1 MDELGTGRHH
11 LNRGDHDN
19 HATMTMPAVSM
30 PPMTLP
36 PVTAPLTDDAVG
48 TSSTWAVVATVLCA
62 AAVGGLLAVNR
73 SMSMLVSVLAVGGV
87 AALLILVWAHRQ
99 DTRARTERQTLR
111 ERAELL
117 RGALVQTGND
127 CEIAQRAARELRAA
141 NDSLRG
147 NNAALLAA
155 WDGYGQ
161 QLTAILAT
169 LPATPAGDAT
179 DAGRDPVAVM
189 LDQVRTALHR
199 QQWQTPSTPTDD
211 RSTAENRVD
220 HTQFVNVLVDIG
232 FRCQDF
238 THRAI
243 DVIDA
248 LIQQVGDPTILA
260 DIFRLDH
267 LTTRIRRMAENL
279 ILIGG
284 PPPRQWRNPMSL
296 QAILRQAK
304 AEIEQYQRVDIS
316 HLGDG
321 HVQGHV
327 VVPLTHLLAELL
339 ENAASFS
346 KPDARINLSA
356 RQVTAGIAISVQ
368 DEGVGMPY
376 PALDQANE
384 LLQQGGTSIEQLLRE
399 GHLIGLWTAANLA
412 RSFQLDVELGRNIFG
427 GITASVVVPHSLLA
441 DTPTPTPVADK
452 PEPPAAQ
459 IQPAAQL
466 AAQPAAPPVTPP
478 SGTDV
483 PDAAPI
489 PWPAPSTQ
497 DVAVDGVDGLA
508 PLPQR
513 PTGGVSMFPGL
524 RSTPEPAA
532 PHEDAEG
539 HPTVMADFLTATQQ
553 ERRDQPPTDT
563 ASDPRLADARGASD
577 DQ

>member
-19 HATMTMPAVSM
+19 HATMTMPAVTM
-30 PPMTLP
+30 PPVTLP
-36 PVTAPLTDDAVG
+36 PVTSPLTDETVG
-48 TSSTWAVVATVLCA
+48 ASSTWAVVATVLCA

-73 SMSMLVSVLAVGGV
+73 SMSMLVSVLAVGAV
-87 AALLILVWAHRQ
+87 AVLLILVWAHRQ
-99 DTRARTERQTLR
+99 DTRARTDRQTLR

-117 RGALVQTGND
+117 RGALAQTGND

-161 QLTAILAT
+161 QLTAILAA
-169 LPATPAGDAT
+169 LPAAPAALDAA
-179 DAGRDPVAVM
+179 DAGRDPVAAM
-189 LDQVRTALHR
+189 LEQVRTALHR
-199 QQWQTPSTPTDD
+199 QQWQTPSAPTD
-211 RSTAENRVD
+211 ENRVD
-220 HTQFVNVLVDIG
+220 HTPVLNILVDIG

-316 HLGDG
+316 HLGEG

-346 KPDARINLSA
+346 KPDTRINLSA

-384 LLQQGGTSIEQLLRE
+384 LLQQGGTSIDQLLRE

-441 DTPTPTPVADK
+441 DTPTPVAEK
-452 PEPPAAQ
+452 PEPPAAPT
-459 IQPAAQL
+459 QPAT
-466 AAQPAAPPVTPP
+466 PPVAAPST
-478 SGTDV
+478 TTV
-483 PDAAPI
+483 PTAERTAPPI
-489 PWPAPSTQ
+489 PWPAPAP
-497 DVAVDGVDGLA
+497 DVAMDGVDGLA

-524 RSTPEPAA
+524 RATPEPAA
-532 PHEDAEG
+532 PHEDAAG

-553 ERRDQPPTDT
+553 ERRDQPSTDT
-563 ASDPRLADARGASD
+563 AGDDQHQPDARGAGD

>member
-11 LNRGDHDN
+11 LNRGDPDN
-19 HATMTMPAVSM
+19 HATMTMPAVTMS
-30 PPMTLP
+30 PVTLP
-36 PVTAPLTDDAVG
+36 PVPSPLTDDAVG
-48 TSSTWAVVATVLCA
+48 TSSTWPVLTTVLCA
-62 AAVGGLLAVNR
+62 AAVGGVLALNR
-73 SMSMLVSVLAVGGV
+73 SMNILVSVLAVGAV
-87 AALLILVWAHRQ
+87 AVLLILVWAHRQ
-99 DTRARTERQTLR
+99 DTRARTDRQTLR

-117 RGALVQTGND
+117 RGALAQTGND

-141 NDSLRG
+141 NDSLRA

-161 QLTAILAT
+161 QLTAILAA
-169 LPATPAGDAT
+169 LPAAPAGVDTT
-179 DAGRDPVAVM
+179 DAGGDPVAAM
-189 LDQVRTALHR
+189 LEQVRTAVHR
-199 QQWQTPSTPTDD
+199 QQWQQPSGNEK
-211 RSTAENRVD
+211 STAENRVD
-220 HTQFVNVLVDIG
+220 HTPFVNVLVDIG

-316 HLGDG
+316 HLGEG

-346 KPDARINLSA
+346 KPDSRINLSA

-384 LLQQGGTSIEQLLRE
+384 LLRQGGNGVEQLLRE

-412 RSFQLDVELGRNIFG
+412 RSFDLDVELTRNIFG

-441 DTPTPTPVADK
+441 DSPTPVADK
-452 PEPPAAQ
+452 PES
-459 IQPAAQL
+459 
-466 AAQPAAPPVTPP
+466 PAAPPQPATAPATAP
-478 SGTDV
+478 STTV
-483 PDAAPI
+483 EPDAAPI
-489 PWPAPSTQ
+489 PWPAPATVAP
-497 DVAVDGVDGLA
+497 DVATDGADGLA
-508 PLPQR
+508 PLPKR
-513 PTGGVSMFPGL
+513 PSGGVSMFPGL
-524 RSTPEPAA
+524 RATPEPAA
-532 PHEDAEG
+532 PHEDPAG

>member
-1 MDELGTGRHH
+1 MDELGSGRHH
-11 LNRGDHDN
+11 LNRADHGD
-19 HATMTMPAVSM
+19 HATMTMPAVTMSPVPL
-30 PPMTLP
+30 PPTTDADGPARTSATLP
-36 PVTAPLTDDAVG
+36 
-48 TSSTWAVVATVLCA
+48 VVATVLCA
-62 AAVGGLLAVNR
+62 VAVGGLLAVNPV
-73 SMSMLVSVLAVGGV
+73 MTMVVSVLAVAAV
-87 AALLILVWAHRQ
+87 AVILILVWAYRQ
-99 DTRARTERQTLR
+99 DTRARQDRQALR
-111 ERAELL
+111 DRVDLL
-117 RGALVQTGND
+117 RATLAQTGND
-127 CEIAQRAARELRAA
+127 CDMAQRAARDLHATNE
-141 NDSLRG
+141 SLRG

-155 WDGYGQ
+155 WDGYHQ
-161 QLTAILAT
+161 QLTAMLAT
-169 LPATPAGDAT
+169 LPAGSIAVVD
-179 DAGRDPVAVM
+179 DAGRDPVAAM
-189 LDQVRTALHR
+189 LEQVRAYLNTHR
-199 QQWQTPSTPTDD
+199 YTPPAPETGDNP
-211 RSTAENRVD
+211 VD
-220 HTQFVNVLVDIG
+220 HTPFVNVLVDIG

-316 HLGDG
+316 HLGEG
-321 HVQGHV
+321 WVQGHV

-346 KPDARINLSA
+346 KPDARINLTA
-356 RQVTAGIAISVQ
+356 RQVTAGIAISIQ

-384 LLQQGGTSIEQLLRE
+384 LLQRGGADVDRLLRE

-441 DTPTPTPVADK
+441 DIPAPRVEQPAPAPTPAIERPVPVPATER
-452 PEPPAAQ
+452 PAPAPAAERPAPK
-459 IQPAAQL
+459 PAA
-466 AAQPAAPPVTPP
+466 AAAAPV
-478 SGTDV
+478 V
-483 PDAAPI
+483 EPI
-489 PWPAPSTQ
+489 PWPTPAEPAP
-497 DVAVDGVDGLA
+497 DAADADVDGLA

-524 RSTPEPAA
+524 RDAPAPA
-532 PHEDAEG
+532 DPPQDESG
-539 HPTVMADFLTATQQ
+539 HPAVMADFLTATQQ
-553 ERRDQPPTDT
+553 ERREQQPTDT
-563 ASDPRLADARGASD
+563 DASGRGASD